1 MQSGCFLSLFFCLLC
16 NGCVCCKC
24 PCALSLSVHRATR
37 RFLPVVVPVGILPG
51 HGLYGL
57 GWNAAPGSAPAQR
70 GHHLFG

>member
-1 MQSGCFLSLFFCLLC
+1 MQSGCFLSLFFCFLC

-57 GWNAAPGSAPAQR
+57 GRNAAPGSAPAQ
-70 GHHLFG
+70 